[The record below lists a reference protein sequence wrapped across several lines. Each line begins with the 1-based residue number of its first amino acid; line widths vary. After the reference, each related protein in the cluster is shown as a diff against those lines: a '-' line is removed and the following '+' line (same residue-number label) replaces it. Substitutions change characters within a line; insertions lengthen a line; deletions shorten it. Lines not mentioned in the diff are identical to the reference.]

1 MIFSQLQLDRQ
12 LSEIFDELT
21 ERETSSLGDLSVYQG
36 EISNVTVAVVGFD
49 FSASGG
55 LSDPAKL
62 NK

>member
-21 ERETSSLGDLSVYQG
+21 ELETSSLGDLSVYQG

-49 FSASGG
+49 FSA
-55 LSDPAKL
+55 
-62 NK
+62 